1 MSIKYGYKNVP
12 LRKRPERPMQSQ
24 VRKTRLS
31 DQARKEYAFVHWV
44 NSALD
49 AEFKRLVE
57 RDE

>member
-1 MSIKYGYKNVP
+1 
-12 LRKRPERPMQSQ
+12 MQSQ

-31 DQARKEYAFVHWV
+31 DQERKDYAFVHWV

-57 RDE
+57 RDG